1 MWALLPAQGRLRML
15 ATEARAGKAVGRL
28 EEACPGPSPP
38 WGDPSEACA
47 ESCTVWKDG
56 GVEVLTGTHTLQDT
70 ELRVFRG
77 RFPQTHLRY
86 SDLFLSLKAAAQEEG
101 H

>member
-1 MWALLPAQGRLRML
+1 MGSPPCPGQAEDAGHRGPGGQGRWTL
-15 ATEARAGKAVGRL
+15 GGGV
-28 EEACPGPSPP
+28 PGALTSL
-38 WGDPSEACA
+38 GDPSEACA
-47 ESCTVWKDG
+47 ESSTVWKDG
-56 GVEVLTGTHTLQDT
+56 GVEVLTGTHMLQDM

-86 SDLFLSLKAAAQEEG
+86 SDLFLSLKATAQEEG